1 MTPEEA
7 LDAILMHAYEA
18 ASRGAFLEVE
28 RADEV
33 LRGALRRLAEV
44 ERELEALRARE
55 AALARR
61 LRAVEEGRY
70 RVLKLVLELERELKL

>member
-1 MTPEEA
+1 M
-7 LDAILMHAYEA
+7 
-18 ASRGAFLEVE
+18 
-28 RADEV
+28 
-33 LRGALRRLAEV
+33 RRLTEV